1 MISVPTKTVTT
12 RRQMSKRISTDR
24 IIRNEFL
31 YRSWDT
37 YSHMLRA
44 KVILK
49 EKVDLNLLTRAV
61 QKAKERYPYFCK
73 KVLRRG
79 DDYEIVFNE
88 APAPVYEGSKG
99 ICLGSDEANGHF
111 FSVCC
116 KDRSIWIDLYHSMTD
131 MKGLIPFLKTVVYLY
146 LKEKYGI
153 ALSSEGIRV
162 PGEDIPA
169 AEYADPFE
177 KLIITE
183 DALPLSRLKPVRNFF
198 PDSRYA
204 KGPGH
209 INYHIRISEE
219 DFMRVA
225 KRNDASPSVLIP
237 YYIKEMINQLFPD
250 RGGLPVTCG
259 VSHSLRD
266 ICIGEDNFHDQVTML
281 ALRYDD
287 RMDALP
293 METQLIC
300 SRGQIILQS
309 DPENMIYDIK
319 TKALFTLKLDALN
332 TAEERRSLYKNSP
345 EQIVNNPETFAS
357 SYVGKISWGSI
368 EPFMEGVFLSCSAL
382 VAPLMT
388 VSTTLN
394 GYFSICFIQRDNT
407 DVYAKSFVRLLKQ
420 SNIYAEIV
428 ESEPEEISTVTFPRP
443 LQS

>member
-1 MISVPTKTVTT
+1 MG
-12 RRQMSKRISTDR
+12 KRISTDR
-24 IIRNEFL
+24 ILRNEFL

-49 EKVDLNLLTRAV
+49 ERVDLSLLTKAV

-116 KDRSIWIDLYHSMTD
+116 KDRSIRVDLYHSMAD
-131 MKGLIPFLKTVVYLY
+131 MKGMMPFLTTVIYLY

-153 ALSSEGIRV
+153 ALSSEGILV

-183 DALPLSRLKPVRNFF
+183 DMLPLSRLKPVKNFF
-198 PDSRYA
+198 PDTRYA
-204 KGPGH
+204 KGPGR
-209 INYHIRISEE
+209 INCHLRISES
-219 DFMRVA
+219 DLMRLV
-225 KRNDASPSVLIP
+225 KSNDASPSVVIP
-237 YYIKEMINQLFPD
+237 YFLKETINRLFPD
-250 RGGLPVTCG
+250 RGGLPVACG

-266 ICIGEDNFHDQVTML
+266 ICAGEENNLDQVTML
-281 ALRYDD
+281 SLRYDD

-293 METQLIC
+293 METQLTC

-309 DPENMIYDIK
+309 DPQNMLYDIK
-319 TKALFTLKLDALN
+319 TKALFANRLDSLK
-332 TAEERRSLYKNSP
+332 TAEERRALYKNSP
-345 EQIVNNPETFAS
+345 QQVINNPETFAS
-357 SYVGKISWGSI
+357 SYIGRINWGSI
-368 EPFMEGVFLSCSAL
+368 EPFIEDIFLSCSAL
-382 VAPLMT
+382 VSPLMT
-388 VSTTLN
+388 VCVPVN
-394 GYFSICFIQRDNT
+394 GYFDICFIQRDNT
-407 DVYAKSFVRLLKQ
+407 DIYAKTFVSLLTQRGIK
-420 SNIYAEIV
+420 AEIV
-428 ESEPEEISTVTFPRP
+428 ETEPEEIATVTFPGP
-443 LQS
+443 L